1 MIILIIRENT
11 ILINPFYKIKLLI
24 VSLVAILVTSVWIFY
39 KTLFSTINLNDKPI
53 FFEIEY
59 GENFSQTSEKLKMQG
74 IIDGDIL
81 LKIYARISAKG
92 TKIQAGE
99 YMLDGTT
106 NLFSIINKF
115 VLGDIHLHPFTI
127 IEGWTANQMIENLTA
142 SNLFSGKNE
151 SPFAINSGFLEANE
165 NIEGLFLPETY
176 LFPKAT
182 SINSVLYSAHDAL
195 IEVLQEEWLNRANNL
210 PIKTPYEGLILASI
224 IEKETAVPDERSR
237 IASVFIQRL
246 KLKMRLQ
253 TDPTVIYGLGD
264 KYDGDITRSDLRSDT
279 PYNTYTRNGL
289 PPTPIA
295 LAGRDSIH
303 AAFNPADEKNIYFV
317 ATGDKDGRHKFST
330 NKNDHDLAVKDYLDK
345 TSNKAN

>member
-1 MIILIIRENT
+1 MLAWF
-11 ILINPFYKIKLLI
+11 FYK
-24 VSLVAILVTSVWIFY
+24 A
-39 KTLFSTINLNDKPI
+39 LFSTINLNDKPI
-53 FFEIEY
+53 LFEIKY
-59 GENFSQTSEKLKMQG
+59 GENFSQISSRLEKQG
-74 IIDGDIL
+74 VIDEVIL
-81 LKIYARISAKG
+81 LKIYARLSAKG

-99 YMLDGTT
+99 YMLEGTT
-106 NLFSIINKF
+106 NLYSIINKF
-115 VLGDIHLHPFTI
+115 VSGEIHLHSFTI
-127 IEGWTANQMIENLTA
+127 IEGWTANELIENLSA
-142 SNLFSGKNE
+142 SDLISNNDKNIE
-151 SPFAINSGFLEANE
+151 SEWDIFVNDATFLEAEE

-182 SINSVLYSAHDAL
+182 LIKSVLNNAHNAL
-195 IEVLQEEWLNRANNL
+195 IEVLEEEWANRANNL

-224 IEKETAVPDERSR
+224 IEKETAVPDERPR

-253 TDPTVIYGLGD
+253 TDPTVIYGLG
-264 KYDGDITRSDLRSDT
+264 KKFNGNLTKSDLRTDA

-289 PPTPIA
+289 PPSPIA

-330 NKNDHDLAVKDYLDK
+330 NKDDHDLAVKAYLAK
-345 TSNKAN
+345 TNNEAN

>member
-1 MIILIIRENT
+1 MLAW
-11 ILINPFYKIKLLI
+11 LFYK
-24 VSLVAILVTSVWIFY
+24 A
-39 KTLFSTINLNDKPI
+39 LFSTINLNEKPI
-53 FFEIEY
+53 LFEIKY
-59 GENFSQTSEKLKMQG
+59 GENFSQISSRLEKQG
-74 IIDGDIL
+74 VIDEVIL
-81 LKIYARISAKG
+81 LKIYARLSAKG

-99 YMLDGTT
+99 YMLEGTT
-106 NLFSIINKF
+106 NLYSIINKF
-115 VLGDIHLHPFTI
+115 VSGEIHLYSFTI
-127 IEGWTANQMIENLTA
+127 IEGWTANELIENLSA
-142 SNLFSGKNE
+142 SDFISNNDKNIE
-151 SPFAINSGFLEANE
+151 SEWDIFVNDATFLEAEE

-182 SINSVLYSAHDAL
+182 LIKSVLNNAQNAL
-195 IEVLQEEWLNRANNL
+195 IEVLEEEWTNRADNL

-224 IEKETAVPDERSR
+224 IEKETAVSDERPR

-253 TDPTVIYGLGD
+253 TDPTVIYGLG
-264 KYDGDITRSDLRSDT
+264 KKFNGNLTKSDLRTDA

-289 PPTPIA
+289 PPSPIA

-330 NKNDHDLAVKDYLDK
+330 NKDDHDLAVKAYLAK
-345 TSNKAN
+345 TNNEAN